1 MAKKKRTRADVE
13 KEEKASQK
21 ENDVHLP
28 TTISSDEPLKKI
40 KKWINK
46 ERVLVFSSRGV
57 SYRARHLMKDLR
69 TLMPHSKAESKMDK
83 KDQLFVVN
91 EICEMKNCN
100 KCIFFEAKKRKDL
113 YMWIANAPRGPSVKF
128 LVENVH
134 TMLELKMTGNCLKGS
149 RPLLSFDKTFDSEP
163 HWTLMKELFT
173 QIFSTPNYHP
183 KSQPFYDNVYT
194 FSIHDNRIWFRN
206 YQILEEDGSLA
217 EIGPRFVLNPIRMF
231 SGSFGGPTLY
241 QNPTFV
247 SPNEYRR
254 SLKQKVAMKYIDKL
268 HSKQARKDR
277 YLPDSYK
284 MDPTDEV
291 FVTIRPE
298 DAKGADKNTFY
309 RVT

>member
-28 TTISSDEPLKKI
+28 TTISSDEPLPKL

-113 YMWIANAPRGPSVKF
+113 YMWIANAPRGPSAKF

-149 RPLLSFDKTFDSEP
+149 RPLLSFDKNFDTEP
-163 HWTLMKELFT
+163 HWNLLKELFT

-241 QNPTFV
+241 QNPTYV

-254 SLKQKVAMKYIDKL
+254 SLKQKVAMKYINKL
-268 HSKQARKDR
+268 NAKQSRKDR